1 MEMMDTKVVTE
12 TEDVAGSVNCDTNLD
27 PSNAINEISENQ
39 SLLHGVQVVVPDID
53 SENDILDNS
62 FYSELN
68 TSTCSYDS
76 RRSKQRSRR
85 KHNHHG
91 LKKIHYPPQYTAI
104 FLDPNNPVPNGAHLI
119 RPRPSNGV
127 EVFHQQHQFSTFPVA
142 QRFVLNIISLMNSM
156 IDCCTKQK
164 SRAHWYATPSPST
177 VLSSLFIFQRN
188 L

>member
-1 MEMMDTKVVTE
+1 MELTNVVTE
-12 TEDVAGSVNCDTNLD
+12 REEVAGFGLNECINEHVNPNPNVNPSRRESKNLD
-27 PSNAINEISENQ
+27 NEISENQ
-39 SLLHGVQVVVPDID
+39 SLLHGVGGVVVAGGGNE

-85 KHNHHG
+85 KQHHHG

-104 FLDPNNPVPNGAHLI
+104 FLDPNNPVAANGGAHLI

-127 EVFHQQHQFSTFPVA
+127 DMFHQQHQFSTFPVA
-142 QRFVLNIISLMNSM
+142 QRFVLNNLLNEFNERF
-156 IDCCTKQK
+156 D
-164 SRAHWYATPSPST
+164 
-177 VLSSLFIFQRN
+177 VLCL
-188 L
+188 

>member
-12 TEDVAGSVNCDTNLD
+12 AEDVAGSVNCDTSIE
-27 PSNAINEISENQ
+27 PSNAREASSSENQ

-68 TSTCSYDS
+68 SSTCSYDS

-104 FLDPNNPVPNGAHLI
+104 FLDPNNPVPNGAHVI
-119 RPRPSNGV
+119 RPRPSNSV
-127 EVFHQQHQFSTFPVA
+127 EMFHQQHQFSTFPVA
-142 QRFVLNIISLMNSM
+142 QRFVLNNLLNEFY
-156 IDCCTKQK
+156 DRLFVET
-164 SRAHWYATPSPST
+164 RAHWYATPSPST
-177 VLSSLFIFQRN
+177 VLSSLFFERN